1 MSPNV
6 ILKTNIL
13 KKCEELLKDVTKPP
27 KMDDLDSPWGGE
39 GFFQVR
45 AGGVEGFLKLEI
57 ERQDQ

>member
-27 KMDDLDSPWGGE
+27 KMDDLDSPCKGGD
-39 GFFQVR
+39 V
-45 AGGVEGFLKLEI
+45 
-57 ERQDQ
+57 